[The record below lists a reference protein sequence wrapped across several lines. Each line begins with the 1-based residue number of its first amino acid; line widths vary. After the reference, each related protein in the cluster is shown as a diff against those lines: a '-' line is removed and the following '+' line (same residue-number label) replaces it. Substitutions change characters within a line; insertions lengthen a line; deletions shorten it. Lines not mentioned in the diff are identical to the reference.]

1 MASGTQYLWLRDK
14 NISEKVFPATKRS
27 GLRWSQCVRTLSGRE
42 DGGRVMEAGER
53 KIKIE
58 SERGRRNVKTKPT
71 YY

>member
-42 DGGRVMEAGER
+42 DGGRREKNKNRVREGKKECENKANLLLR
-53 KIKIE
+53 L
-58 SERGRRNVKTKPT
+58 
-71 YY
+71 